1 MGGEEI
7 RERVV
12 RGTVASP
19 RLDAVAGLGFGVS
32 RSRMAR
38 EIKAERVRLN
48 GETVTDTAKPVTP
61 GDVIGL
67 EGRGEATLDELSG
80 PTRKGRLGA
89 TLTRRYGGQASM

>member
-1 MGGEEI
+1 MGAGEM

-12 RGTVASP
+12 RGTVASA
-19 RLDAVAGLGFGVS
+19 RLDALAGLGFGMS

-48 GETVTDTAKPVTP
+48 GVAVTDTAKIVSP
-61 GDVIGL
+61 GDVIAL

-80 PTRKGRLGA
+80 PTRKGRLGVV
-89 TLTRRYGGQASM
+89 LTRRYGGPVSM